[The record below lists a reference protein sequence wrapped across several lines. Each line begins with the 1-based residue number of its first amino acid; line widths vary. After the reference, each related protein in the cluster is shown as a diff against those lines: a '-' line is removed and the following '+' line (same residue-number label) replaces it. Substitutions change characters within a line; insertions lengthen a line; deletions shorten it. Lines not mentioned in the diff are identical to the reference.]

1 MKIVL
6 ACDHSGLALKAM
18 IEKLIIELGQ
28 EACDIGTFTEDS
40 CSYAEIGGRAARAV
54 ADGEYDRGIVICGTG
69 IGISLAAN
77 KVRGIRCALCGDVT
91 SARLT
96 REHNDANMLALGA
109 RIVGQE
115 HALDI
120 ARAFLTTEFS
130 GEERH
135 RERIATISAI
145 ENSYL

>member
-1 MKIVL
+1 MRVVL
-6 ACDHSGLALKAM
+6 ACDHSGLALKAL
-18 IEKLIIELGQ
+18 IEKLTSELGH
-28 EACDIGTFTEDS
+28 EVGDIGTFTEES
-40 CSYAEIGGRAARAV
+40 CSYADIGYKAAKAV
-54 ADGEYDRGIVICGTG
+54 SNGEYDKGIVICGTG

-109 RIVGQE
+109 RIIGQE

-120 ARAFLTTEFS
+120 AKTFLTTDFS

-135 RERIATISAI
+135 RERIASIAAI
-145 ENSYL
+145 EQSV